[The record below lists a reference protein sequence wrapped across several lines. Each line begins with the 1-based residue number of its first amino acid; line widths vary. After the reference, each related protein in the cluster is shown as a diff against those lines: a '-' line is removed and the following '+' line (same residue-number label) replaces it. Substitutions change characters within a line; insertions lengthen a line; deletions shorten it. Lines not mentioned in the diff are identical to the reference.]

1 VMKGPAR
8 LAAQFAALL
17 LAWLGTVPAASAEDL
32 PEYRLKAAFV
42 YNFLAYTDWPADTG
56 ATLTLCLRTPDPFG
70 REIDG
75 LQGKPVGTRTLAVQR
90 RGAGESLK
98 GCQAVFLPAAAPE
111 ALARAI
117 EPLRELPMLTLADTP
132 GAMRR
137 GVMLNMTLANGRV
150 AFEANLQA
158 ARAAGLGLSAKLLR
172 LATEVQQ

>member
-1 VMKGPAR
+1 MRRATF
-8 LAAQFAALL
+8 LAALL
-17 LAWLGTVPAASAEDL
+17 LAWLAMLPAARADDL

-56 ATLTLCLRTPDPFG
+56 TTLTLCLRTPEPFG

-90 RGAGESLK
+90 RGPGESLK
-98 GCQAVFLPAAAPE
+98 GCHAVFLPAAALEVPS
-111 ALARAI
+111 RVI
-117 EPLRELPMLTLADTP
+117 EPLRESPVLTLADTP

-137 GVMLNMTLANGRV
+137 GVMLNMTLLNGKV
-150 AFEANLQA
+150 SFEANLQA

-172 LATEVQQ
+172 LASEVQQ